1 MSRRL
6 AREIAFKT
14 LFQLDLGKNEIEPTL
29 SGLLAESGISRENAV
44 FARELVNGTAEALAE
59 IDRAISQYLQKWQLE
74 RLAAADRNILRLAAY
89 ELLYRP
95 DIPAV
100 VSINEALEL
109 GKLYHSEEAAKFL
122 NGVLDK
128 LARDHG
134 RVDKVDK

>member
-89 ELLYRP
+89 ELLYSP

-109 GKLYHSEEAAKFL
+109 GNLSQ
-122 NGVLDK
+122 
-128 LARDHG
+128 
-134 RVDKVDK
+134 